1 MKTIAFILAFFASFA
16 AHAEWFELTT
26 SGDNVTTY
34 SYKMNSFKK
43 SKTES
48 QIIIRAEH
56 NNGDNP
62 DFRIIRMSETDCQNE
77 FGVVRFFDTSNT
89 LLFSHAYVKNG
100 GTVAQYLGDFVCE
113 LRKDKKGM
121 I

>member
-16 AHAEWFELTT
+16 AHADWFPVVT
-26 SGDNVTTY
+26 SMDEVTTY

-43 SKTES
+43 SKTDA
-48 QIIIRAEH
+48 QIVVRATST
-56 NNGDNP
+56 NGDKP
-62 DFRIIRMSETDCQNE
+62 EFSIIKMTEADCQNE
-77 FGVVRFFDTSNT
+77 IGVVRFLDTSNK
-89 LLFSHAYVKNG
+89 LQSSHPYVKNG
-100 GTVAQYLGDFVCE
+100 GTIAQYLGDFVCE

>member
-1 MKTIAFILAFFASFA
+1 MKTLAVILAFFASFA
-16 AHAEWFELTT
+16 AHAEWFDLTT
-26 SGDNVTTY
+26 SGDKVTTY
-34 SYKMNSFKK
+34 SYKMGSLKK
-43 SKTES
+43 SKTEI
-48 QIIIRAEH
+48 QIIIRATH

-62 DFRIIRMSETDCQNE
+62 DFNIVRMTEADCQNE
-77 FGVVRFFDTSNT
+77 FGLVRFFDTSNT
-89 LLFSHAYVKNG
+89 FMFSNAYVKNG